1 MTTVLVVHEQSLQ
14 RLGLRMLLAAQPGL
28 TVIGEAAGEVEA
40 VRTSERLHPDVVVM
54 DGGGLGT
61 RGMESVRG
69 IARYSRVLL
78 LSPSLDDAPMYA
90 ALRAGAGGFVL
101 PDVTPEQLAA
111 AVHSVAV
118 GDAVVSPG
126 LTRELIDAVRRE
138 RPPTAAPGRTH
149 RLDSLTGRERAV
161 LTAVAR
167 GYSNAEIADRLSI
180 APTTVKSHVSNIL
193 TKIGARARVQ
203 AVTFA
208 YETGLVHPAV
218 AGPEWWAGAPT
229 SALPRPAEPLARGAA
244 GAAAGGTTGPA
255 PSAVPARTTAARSA
269 VPSRRA
275 QARPLATAA

>member
-78 LSPSLDDAPMYA
+78 LSPSLDDASMYA

-118 GDAVVSPG
+118 GDAVVPPG

-138 RPPTAAPGRTH
+138 RPPTSAPGRTH

-208 YETGLVHPAV
+208 YETGLVRPAA

-229 SALPRPAEPLARGAA
+229 SALPRPAEALARD
-244 GAAAGGTTGPA
+244 AAGGTAGRA
-255 PSAVPARTTAARSA
+255 PSAVPARTAAARSA

-275 QARPLATAA
+275 QAQPLAAAA

>member
-1 MTTVLVVHEQSLQ
+1 MTTVLVVHGQSLQ
-14 RLGLRMLLAAQPGL
+14 RLGLRLLLAAQPAL
-28 TVIGEAAGEVEA
+28 TVIGEAAGAAEA
-40 VRTSERLHPDVVVM
+40 IRTSERLHPDVVVM
-54 DGGGLGT
+54 DGGGLGPSGVET
-61 RGMESVRG
+61 VRRV
-69 IARYSRVLL
+69 ARLSRVLL
-78 LSPSLDDAPMYA
+78 LSPSGDDAPMYA

-138 RPPTAAPGRTH
+138 RPVGVAAPDRTH

-167 GYSNAEIADRLSI
+167 GCSNAEIAERLSI
-180 APTTVKSHVSNIL
+180 APTTVKSHVSHIL

-208 YETGLVHPAV
+208 YETGLV
-218 AGPEWWAGAPT
+218 
-229 SALPRPAEPLARGAA
+229 RPAQPLPTPEPQRWSGA
-244 GAAAGGTTGPA
+244 
-255 PSAVPARTTAARSA
+255 
-269 VPSRRA
+269 
-275 QARPLATAA
+275 LATAA